1 MPWCCCW
8 WGWCP
13 GQGPAR
19 NSSLLSTKGGA
30 RVGCFFQTLP
40 FPLPLMGL
48 VPIPRLGLFQSTWTS
63 QYVFKWNHLIYSGRT
78 FLSAYM
84 CDSVLS
90 WSRAWCCYS
99 RGLWVLDARTSLLRP
114 SKAWAGGAAH
124 CPPPLV
130 SHVGAVDLQDKEVWS
145 FFFFFF
151 PFKWWWFR
159 FFP

>member
-40 FPLPLMGL
+40 FPLPLVGL
-48 VPIPRLGLFQSTWTS
+48 VPIPRLGLFQSTWTL
-63 QYVFKWNHLIYSGRT
+63 QYVFKWNHLISFIQEGHFWVPICATVYWAGQ
-78 FLSAYM
+78 
-84 CDSVLS
+84 
-90 WSRAWCCYS
+90 
-99 RGLWVLDARTSLLRP
+99 GLDVVTPGDWVLDARTSLLRP

-130 SHVGAVDLQDKEVWS
+130 SHVGPLTSYRIKKYGL
-145 FFFFFF
+145 FFFSLQTTMI
-151 PFKWWWFR
+151 
-159 FFP
+159 